1 MFLEKLML
9 HLLAQEL
16 SGPLKVII
24 CCTCVHTCIVCV
36 CVLKS
41 NMTVGASVKLGQ
53 TVATGRSEM
62 C

>member
-1 MFLEKLML
+1 MR

-24 CCTCVHTCIVCV
+24 CHTCVHTCIVCV

-41 NMTVGASVKLGQ
+41 NVAVGASVKLG
-53 TVATGRSEM
+53 
-62 C
+62 